1 MTSLWGF
8 EFRNLIVVG
17 QRQKAPDVGVDE
29 ALAHHFRHFAF
40 RTEDFSDPQT
50 GQDALLVGVVGAHD
64 HTRDAKVQEVE
75 GGENGGFEVLA
86 NGDHGCV
93 EVLDVLGHQGLFVG
107 GVQGDREG
115 HIFLEQLCPVRL
127 GVEREN
133 FSASPCEGKGDLGA
147 VAPSA
152 KNGKS

>member
-1 MTSLWGF
+1 MQLKPLGSNMN
-8 EFRNLIVVG
+8 EIVVEG
-17 QRQKAPDVGVDE
+17 KYILFSYKTPVAGWDE
-29 ALAHHFRHFAF
+29 SGAF